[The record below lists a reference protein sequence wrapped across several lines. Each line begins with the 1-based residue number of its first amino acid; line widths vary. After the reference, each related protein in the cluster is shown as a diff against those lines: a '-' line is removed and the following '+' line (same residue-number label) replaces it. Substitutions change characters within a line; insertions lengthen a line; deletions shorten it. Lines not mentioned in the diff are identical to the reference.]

1 MTSSAPSTPR
11 ATPSPGYPEG
21 SGRRAFKP
29 NASIVLLGMPGTGKS
44 TLAVIASMACRRRVV
59 DMDNMFLE
67 TTGFSTA
74 KYRKQFGPANY
85 NLRQEEL
92 LRTVLHE
99 DDRGT
104 IIVCN
109 GVSLE
114 KKCQA
119 LLQEFGRTH
128 PVILVQRDLS
138 SIHDYLGGPDLQRL
152 KDMLAFTAPVLRG
165 CSNFEFYNISEIKTA
180 SAGAPSN
187 HLAAPAFLTL
197 KRAQRTF
204 LKFLSLITTPEHPN
218 SRARMVISPLEPG
231 YPLADVAIERR
242 RYTCAVQVSTEDILA
257 GDADIQSLEVGS
269 DAFEVVL
276 DLSQQIPTADVLDD
290 VSTCMSKVRRS
301 TVVPIIYHVLPTS
314 TADGSRTLYLQH
326 VHHGLRLA
334 PEYATV
340 DLSLDAPALA
350 DVMAARGTTKIIGHL
365 HTDKSWDDPFWVAQ
379 YEMAVRL
386 GCSIVRFTRPAS
398 AVDDDISVRS
408 FSSRMAAHDSGI
420 PIVCYN
426 TGRAGRRSV
435 CFNQYLT
442 PVVAASTRDS
452 TDVTTSVAQHPRD
465 SWLTAKEVTQALY
478 TSFTLDP
485 MQMYIIGVRI
495 GYSVSPAMHNLAY
508 EACGMPHEFIRIES
522 PSLNSLKELVRKP
535 NFGGS
540 IVIQPFKMEVIALV
554 DSLSQHAR
562 AIGAVNTVIPVR
574 RRNQDG
580 SLPSDLG
587 IFQER
592 NQSGPIQ
599 ALYGDNT
606 EWIGLRS
613 CVRRGLS
620 PANAV
625 RPSSCGLVIGAG
637 GMARAAV
644 YALLQLGVMNIALF
658 NRTYEKAESLVTHF
672 SRLAQTS
679 IGTGTS
685 SPNTQQRL
693 PNFVILKSREDP
705 WPEHLRQPTI
715 IISCIPTDPIDDS
728 PAAQFT
734 LPPQWMESATGGV
747 VMETAYKT
755 LNTPLMQQTM
765 DAPKKLWTYMDGLDF
780 IPEQAFAQFELF
792 TGKRA
797 PRRVMREEA
806 LRAWRDEQGN
816 SDMEMVRRRLK
827 AMDDQEP

>member
-1 MTSSAPSTPR
+1 
-11 ATPSPGYPEG
+11 
-21 SGRRAFKP
+21 
-29 NASIVLLGMPGTGKS
+29 
-44 TLAVIASMACRRRVV
+44 
-59 DMDNMFLE
+59 MDNMFLE

-92 LRTVLHE
+92 LRTVLRE
-99 DDRGT
+99 DDRGS

-114 KKCQA
+114 RKSQA
-119 LLQEFGRTH
+119 LLQDFGRTH

-138 SIHDYLGGPDLQRL
+138 SIHNYLGGPDLQRL
-152 KDMLAFTAPVLRG
+152 KDMLSLTAPVLRA
-165 CSNFEFYNISEIKTA
+165 CSNYEFYNISEIKTA
-180 SAGAPSN
+180 STDALPD
-187 HLAAPAFLTL
+187 HPVAPAFLTL

-204 LKFLSLITTPEHPN
+204 LKFLSLITTPEHAN
-218 SRARMVISPLEPG
+218 SPGRMVIPPLEPG

-242 RYTCAVQVSTEDILA
+242 KYTCAVQVSTEDILTE
-257 GDADIQSLEVGS
+257 DANIQSLEVGS
-269 DAFEVVL
+269 DAFEIVL
-276 DLSQQIPTADVLDD
+276 DLSQKSQTADLMND
-290 VSTCMSKVRRS
+290 VSACMSKVRRS

-314 TADGSRTLYLQH
+314 SADGSRTLYLQH
-326 VHHGLRLA
+326 VYHGLRLA
-334 PEYATV
+334 PEYATI
-340 DLSLDAPALA
+340 DLSLDPRALA
-350 DVMAARGTTKIIGHL
+350 DVIATRGTTRIIGHL
-365 HTDKSWDDPFWVAQ
+365 HTDKAWDDHFWVTQ
-379 YEMAVRL
+379 YEMA
-386 GCSIVRFTRPAS
+386 
-398 AVDDDISVRS
+398 
-408 FSSRMAAHDSGI
+408 
-420 PIVCYN
+420 
-426 TGRAGRRSV
+426 
-435 CFNQYLT
+435 
-442 PVVAASTRDS
+442 
-452 TDVTTSVAQHPRD
+452 
-465 SWLTAKEVTQALY
+465 EVTKALY

-485 MQMYIIGVRI
+485 MKMYIIGIRI

-522 PSLNSLKELVRKP
+522 PSLSSLKELVRKP

-580 SLPSDLG
+580 NLPSDLG

-613 CVRRGLS
+613 C
-620 PANAV
+620 
-625 RPSSCGLVIGAG
+625 
-637 GMARAAV
+637 
-644 YALLQLGVMNIALF
+644 LGVMNIAIF
-658 NRTYEKAESLVTHF
+658 NRTYEKAESLVAHF
-672 SRLAQTS
+672 SRLAQS
-679 IGTGTS
+679 SVGTS
-685 SPNTQQRL
+685 SPNTPKGQ
-693 PNFVILKSREDP
+693 PSFVILKSREDP

-715 IISCIPTDPIDDS
+715 IISCIPADPIDDR
-728 PAAQFT
+728 PAAHFT
-734 LPPQWMESATGGV
+734 LPAQWMESATGGV

-755 LNTPLMQQTM
+755 LNTPLMQQM
-765 DAPKKLWTYMDGLDF
+765 VNEPKKLWTYMDGLDF

-816 SDMEMVRRRLK
+816 SNMEMVRRRLK
-827 AMDDQEP
+827 AIDDQEP